1 MPRLHRCGNDVRLN
15 SALLFLVSTRS
26 ARVSAPTRSSA
37 PSDVGRSLR
46 DLIAPPTWYI
56 HALASFQEDDEGGVS
71 TMREAFERALSCV
84 GVHPILGGAVWRA
97 LLRFEK
103 EELED
108 AEETGA
114 SDAAVSSAQDR

>member
-1 MPRLHRCGNDVRLN
+1 MPAPETTSN
-15 SALLFLVSTRS
+15 ALQRS
-26 ARVSAPTRSSA
+26 PRT
-37 PSDVGRSLR
+37 SLR
-46 DLIAPPTWYI
+46 GLIARPAGLLA
-56 HALASFQEDDEGGVS
+56 ALPQRARNALSSFQEDDEGGVS

-84 GVHPILGGAVWRA
+84 GVHPTLGGAVWRA

-114 SDAAVSSAQDR
+114 SGAVVSSAQDR